1 MENDKKVNKSATIQA
16 ILDKCNSGIGWS
28 IKLDEFNKKI
38 AGPGGDEFLID
49 AAGFCEVD
57 VIYEK

>member
-1 MENDKKVNKSATIQA
+1 MDTDKKINRKATIQA

-28 IKLDEFNKKI
+28 VKTEEFYEKI
-38 AGPGGDEFLID
+38 EKPGGDEFLID
-49 AAGFCEVD
+49 AAGFCQVE